1 MRTSAIFAVSLFAL
15 VGCGDNSGGPLS
27 SVPSQ
32 VTNGP
37 VGPASSTPYSR
48 SEGDQSVSAA
58 QQLSTGG
65 GVHVAEARSSVGAPV
80 IYSTTGGPLPDAKR
94 AGHVQIGANVTPL
107 PDWKRPDR
115 WSDPVNGVSV
125 STGRT
130 YDGARGTQIAEY
142 VIPHIDDKWE
152 PQGYANE
159 PTTDTPGL
167 ATFPNQPVLRLAE
180 GTSKEHSAYALHA
193 AALINSTLPHNKRI
207 LIGPE
212 APPLA
217 SVDQIPDGQIF
228 VDFAA
233 KSDWIPSSEGS
244 AMNATSYSWE
254 WVPRQDSGCPFSD
267 DCAWE
272 WVPREDGILCPTPDD
287 CAVAP
292 GEAGRWKISGMRA
305 GHVWVDP
312 DAFHTQAEFVR
323 VLVHEMLH
331 ALGLR
336 GHSFVDR
343 FPKSVLRN
351 AYSTILPT
359 DNHVP
364 EIDADGLLAI
374 YTRLAPGAEPETFS
388 ATGLEPWGNESQRMH
403 GELNIPDGAAFGVAF
418 RNDLGRPW
426 AVGPEPFSSIA
437 QNQDLRSN
445 ATWDGALL
453 GFTPEGNPVAG
464 EAEITVDLGA
474 LTGRA
479 DFTGLLESNL
489 PKSQDDG
496 SWSTWSDGDL
506 GYTVVVNGNTIRET
520 GGDEGLLTASFVGRR
535 HQGTVGTLER
545 QDLSA
550 AFGASI
556 AIDNLRD
563 HSNTLDEATDIT
575 LGTRFT
581 GSITS
586 PTDVDYFKLPVSKV
600 GTLTITTTG
609 DANPNVRVFD
619 AEGTEI
625 PGSPGS
631 YIVDITKAI
640 LAKGKHIFVQFSGGN
655 TGQGY
660 FASTALEEGAG
671 EQELIREK
679 NHAKRYSNKAIKA
692 MQANAIHTSLYY
704 GLFPPSPYQL
714 LDLRKAGITLSDMAN
729 LILRGEWPKLEES
742 TILEHLANAVFLG
755 GEAAPTPL
763 NEKIVNFQYRT
774 NPTTQPVSISVSDF
788 AEPITGTTATHYE
801 VFGSWGRWNYHGISF
816 EHSKFTGSNVSE
828 LNYTGIRHF
837 YSESAGHSTGKLP
850 EASASYTGEA
860 HLWDS
865 SKRLQANEARMQ
877 LIYTFD
883 TKTVDVEFE
892 YKLPDGQNLKY
903 TAVNAYEGVGSNFS
917 KLTDKGQISGS
928 FYGPDR
934 QEVGGVFQYFHEGKT
949 PSSIGGLHTTAP
961 DSFPASAGTPHA
973 PHIISGAF
981 SAARD

>member
-1 MRTSAIFAVSLFAL
+1 MRTSAIFVVSLFAL
-15 VGCGDNSGGPLS
+15 VGCGDNSSGPLS

-65 GVHVAEARSSVGAPV
+65 GVQVAEARSSVGAPV

-107 PDWKRPDR
+107 PDWKRSDR
-115 WSDPVNGVSV
+115 WSDPVNGVSI
-125 STGRT
+125 STGQT
-130 YDGARGTQIAEY
+130 YDGARGAQIAEY
-142 VIPHIDDKWE
+142 VIPHIDDQWE

-159 PTTDTPGL
+159 PATDTPGL

-212 APPLA
+212 APPLV

-244 AMNATSYSWE
+244 AMNATGYSWE

-272 WVPREDGILCPTPDD
+272 WVPREDGISCPTPTD

-312 DAFHTQAEFVR
+312 DAFHTQTEFVR

-388 ATGLEPWGNESQRMH
+388 ATSLEPWGNESQRIH
-403 GELNIPDGAAFGVAF
+403 GELNTPDGAAFGVAF

-426 AVGPEPFSSIA
+426 AVGPEPLSSIA
-437 QNQDLRSN
+437 QNQSLRGN
-445 ATWDGALL
+445 ATWGGALL
-453 GFTPEGNPVAG
+453 GFTPEGSSVSG
-464 EAEITVDLGA
+464 EAEITVDVGS

-479 DFTGLLESNL
+479 DFTEIEEWSSH
-489 PKSQDDG
+489 KSQD
-496 SWSTWSDGDL
+496 SRNWSTWGDGDL
-506 GYTVVVNGNTIRET
+506 GYTIAVSGNTIRET
-520 GGDEGLLTASFVGRR
+520 GGDEGVLTGSFVGRK
-535 HQGTVGTLER
+535 HEGAVGILER

-550 AFGASI
+550 AFGTFRPRSVDGPNNDKVLPPAVVELPGGHELSNWLD
-556 AIDNLRD
+556 ANSGDNVTVPAGGYWDVGSVRFLCSEKRLD
-563 HSNTLDEATDIT
+563 CVLTLANDK
-575 LGTRFT
+575 GGVVVYST
-581 GSITS
+581 GGQVSADLLS
-586 PTDVDYFKLPVSKV
+586 PNWLMPGPGPVSKDSPLDAAARDKLISFSSV
-600 GTLTITTTG
+600 GGWQFGTEESFLRGGTVHVGHHASDSAWEWGWWNEIDLSRDIVKVQRRPALGTYASYHDDVTVWGILDNGLFYIARNDNGFGAGYSYSNSWIDDWQEYPHVFFENAKWTG
-609 DANPNVRVFD
+609 DALGM
-619 AEGTEI
+619 E
-625 PGSPGS
+625 
-631 YIVDITKAI
+631 KAN
-640 LAKGKHIFVQFSGGN
+640 AKAVSGPAVLTISN
-655 TGQGY
+655 
-660 FASTALEEGAG
+660 LEEGLPGAIT
-671 EQELIREK
+671 LTLDIAFK
-679 NHAKRYSNKAIKA
+679 NIGVDPVQLTKRVSWFNGDINHDGPRGKDLSEEEFRWHLKLLGSNAEEAVGIFET
-692 MQANAIHTSLYY
+692 HRYFGSY
-704 GLFPPSPYQL
+704 GLKSQ
-714 LDLRKAGITLSDMAN
+714 
-729 LILRGEWPKLEES
+729 
-742 TILEHLANAVFLG
+742 
-755 GEAAPTPL
+755 
-763 NEKIVNFQYRT
+763 
-774 NPTTQPVSISVSDF
+774 
-788 AEPITGTTATHYE
+788 
-801 VFGSWGRWNYHGISF
+801 GR
-816 EHSKFTGSNVSE
+816 
-828 LNYTGIRHF
+828 
-837 YSESAGHSTGKLP
+837 
-850 EASASYTGEA
+850 
-860 HLWDS
+860 
-865 SKRLQANEARMQ
+865 
-877 LIYTFD
+877 
-883 TKTVDVEFE
+883 
-892 YKLPDGQNLKY
+892 
-903 TAVNAYEGVGSNFS
+903 
-917 KLTDKGQISGS
+917 
-928 FYGPDR
+928 
-934 QEVGGVFQYFHEGKT
+934 
-949 PSSIGGLHTTAP
+949 
-961 DSFPASAGTPHA
+961 
-973 PHIISGAF
+973 
-981 SAARD
+981 